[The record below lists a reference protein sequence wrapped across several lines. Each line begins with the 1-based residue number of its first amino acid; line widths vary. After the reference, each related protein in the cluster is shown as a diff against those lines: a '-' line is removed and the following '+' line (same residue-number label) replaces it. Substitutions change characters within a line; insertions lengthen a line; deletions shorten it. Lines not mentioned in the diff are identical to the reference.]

1 MFEHEDSNAP
11 QEAVESYLS
20 IEGVLADL
28 RISQRLIL
36 DVLKPFVIRG
46 EGVEPDG

>member
-1 MFEHEDSNAP
+1 MFEHEDSDATH
-11 QEAVESYLS
+11 EAVEPYLS

-28 RISQRLIL
+28 GISQRLIL